1 VKPLIPNLPGKRN
14 LQHNSQHN
22 PELQQSMA
30 LNLKN
35 INMNLLINLG
45 QLVTSLQNTS
55 SGILGTVPNQQC
67 TAPSSILGTMPN
79 QQSLQNTAPSSI
91 LGSAPKHQNMTSST
105 LQNIPEPQNTHS
117 NLPGG
122 VHDYQQLSTTGIL
135 GNVPRSQGQS
145 ASSSL
150 LGNMPEFQTQ
160 TTTSSILGRRPEPLI
175 KNQNF
180 TCENPNSMLDITTS
194 GLGTRPDSYD
204 GPSTCNSAVKEN
216 VHFQPRQEMDQYN
229 RNMSKNGF
237 PGVNRQQLN
246 LYDNNSDITEKHY
259 RRHVQSEEGYYT
271 HRDHVKTMPLIS
283 NQHQSTPGYNQNSTH
298 VNPLMANMN
307 KTSGQYIPQNGNS
320 DILTGNSISH
330 PQDARNALLVN
341 PKIDSSRQQGIVH
354 QKPLL
359 ETDHRHSLLGI
370 PNQDYDNSVFGKP
383 SYNHQKSE
391 GLMPPPVTM
400 DKGLLPPPTNTS
412 ATYSSQ
418 VIMRYYYIHLYLLKI
433 SISLH
438 I

>member
-1 VKPLIPNLPGKRN
+1 MKPLIPNLPGKRN

-45 QLVTSLQNTS
+45 QLVTSLQDTS
-55 SGILGTVPNQQC
+55 SGILGTVPNQQG

-122 VHDYQQLSTTGIL
+122 VHDYQQLGTTGIL

-145 ASSSL
+145 TSSSL

-229 RNMSKNGF
+229 RSMSKNGF

-283 NQHQSTPGYNQNSTH
+283 NQHQSAPGYNQNS
-298 VNPLMANMN
+298 NPLMANMN

-320 DILTGNSISH
+320 EILTGNSISH
-330 PQDARNALLVN
+330 PQEARNALLVN

-370 PNQDYDNSVFGKP
+370 PNQDYDYSVFGKP

-400 DKGLLPPPTNTS
+400 DKGLLPPPTSTS